1 MNQTLLRNHFELF
14 GLPERFALDP
24 GALDA
29 AYRKVQ
35 GVVHPDRF
43 ASATDNERRVAM
55 QLAANANEA
64 LRTLRDPARRAGY
77 ICQLHDVPVEMHSNT
92 SMPQSFL
99 VAQMQWREQLEEA
112 CEQRDPAALDALR
125 ARVGAERN
133 ALLERVAAAL
143 DDERDFETAAALV
156 RQLAFYDRLGGEIDA
171 AEDRI
176 LGH

>member
-14 GLPERFALDP
+14 GLPERFSIDA

-35 GVVHPDRF
+35 GAVHPDRF
-43 ASATDNERRVAM
+43 ATATDNERRVAM

-77 ICQLHDVPVEMHSNT
+77 ICQLHDVQVEMQSNT
-92 SMPQSFL
+92 SMPPSFL
-99 VAQMQWREQLEEA
+99 MAQMQWREQLEEA
-112 CEQRDPAALDALR
+112 SEQRDPNALVALR
-125 ARVGAERN
+125 DDIAAERN
-133 ALLERVAAAL
+133 ALLDRLARAL
-143 DDERDFETAAALV
+143 DDERDFEAAAALV
-156 RQLAFYDRLGGEIDA
+156 RQLAFYDRLGGEVDA